1 MFVVIDREN
10 GNCIMSCQFRQ
21 DAELQCESND
31 AYVVEMSDDTDIH
44 CKKYIDNEVVDNV
57 EMLQDWTLN
66 NVRAQRN
73 QILNDVVDPLMTNI
87 AKFNELTEA
96 EQQAWL
102 QYRKDLLNVPQ
113 QVGFPFNV
121 EWPVVPNDQKA
132 ITE

>member
-31 AYVVEMSDDTDIH
+31 AYVVEMSDDTDLH
-44 CKKYIDNEVVDNV
+44 CKKYINNEVVDNV
-57 EMLQDWTLN
+57 ELLQDWTLN

-73 QILNDVVDPLMTNI
+73 EILNDVVDPLMTNI
-87 AKFNELTEA
+87 ARFNELTEA

>member
-10 GNCIMSCQFRQ
+10 GNCILSCQFRE

-44 CKKYIDNEVVDNV
+44 CKKYINNELLDNV
-57 EMLQDWTLN
+57 ELLQDWTLN
-66 NVRAQRN
+66 NVRAERDE
-73 QILNDVVDPLMTNI
+73 ILREVVDPLVTNI

>member
-10 GNCIMSCQFRQ
+10 GNCIMSCQLRD

-44 CKKYIDNEVVDNV
+44 CKKYINNELVDNV
-57 EMLQDWTLN
+57 ELLQDWTLD
-66 NVRAQRN
+66 NVRAQRD
-73 QILNDVVDPLMTNI
+73 QILSEVVDPLVTNV
-87 AKFNELTEA
+87 ARFNDLTEA